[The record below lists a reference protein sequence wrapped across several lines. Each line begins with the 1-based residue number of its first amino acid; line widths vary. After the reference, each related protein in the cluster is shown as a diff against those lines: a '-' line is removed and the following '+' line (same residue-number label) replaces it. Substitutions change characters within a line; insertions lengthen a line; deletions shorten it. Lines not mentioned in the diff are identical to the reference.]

1 MWEKILDEEPKPMRG
16 QDTNYTNKRMLVE
29 KVYMQARTDELVS
42 EVNLDEALKRKVQTR
57 EKQEG

>member
-1 MWEKILDEEPKPMRG
+1 MRG